1 VFALLITGPP
11 GAGKTEVLAALSDVL
26 VADDIRHASIEV
38 EALTSAHPALDDDQ
52 WTAPV
57 RAVCGLYREFGYELL
72 LASATVETQPDLD
85 AVLAAID
92 AAHHAIVRLEA
103 DPDTLRKRIVERE
116 PDGWPG
122 LDELLAAAERIAPE
136 IAHLDGIA
144 LVLSTERAQPQAV
157 ADSIRGAF
165 PDYLRRASLRPT
177 ASGAGRRCQRAG

>member
-1 VFALLITGPP
+1 VAEPVFALLLTGPP
-11 GAGKTEVLAALSDVL
+11 GAGKTEVLTALSDLL
-26 VADDIRHASIEV
+26 VADDVRHASIEA

-72 LASATVETQPDLD
+72 LAAATVEGQHDLD

-92 AAHHAIVRLEA
+92 ADQHAVVRLEA

-122 LDELLAAAERIAPE
+122 LDELVAAAERLAPE
-136 IAHLDGIA
+136 IARLDRIA
-144 LVLSTERAQPQAV
+144 LVLSTEREQPQAV
-157 ADSIRGAF
+157 AERIAGAF
-165 PDYLRRASLRPT
+165 PDELRRGSLSPD
-177 ASGAGRRCQRAG
+177 RRRER